1 MSSADAVHE
10 EGQSRTDILL
20 SVFKKCFNFYLNLVL
35 MFEDQFE
42 SSGSNNKQNPTTV
55 DFHAA

>member
-1 MSSADAVHE
+1 
-10 EGQSRTDILL
+10 
-20 SVFKKCFNFYLNLVL
+20 

-55 DFHAA
+55 DFHAAWFRQTNYKNMM